1 MERKEAVYRGLEFIP
16 VLFEDTSLTS
26 PEYFQI
32 SEFPTRLTAGKNLFK
47 LRGHPTNLKT
57 GGALGF
63 EVLDYNG
70 NPIYSEV
77 VDYIDEDKSRVIAI
91 YIYENTSPG
100 DCTVTLVADAAT
112 IENNPTPSDWQ
123 NKVNVRWT
131 RTVPVNPMV
140 PNVSEI
146 IFETLPIVT
155 VTEQIGV
162 QLDRQYATTQFPTYS
177 TGQVR
182 FFSLNNQP
190 AIELTGGKF
199 ESDMQ
204 NGTITVSSP
213 VNPTPTP
220 SYPISTTVYTSTI
233 KKILT
238 PTTALLDRP
247 YTVYS
252 SQSIF
257 PHTYNSFTDSAYSVL
272 YEATP
277 TYSETENSQSFAYI
291 QIEGLEPATGDIS
304 RTKIYTNNKGTIG
317 TWDLVND
324 IELEETEIFVPST
337 SSLLPDV
344 SIGTFVTQSTIDTY
358 WEGHSY
364 QGNIESTAPTLTWT
378 TASLDRAVL
387 IDSATNITANNS
399 VLTFQTKNAYN
410 GVFIAT
416 SSYKVTFDALGT
428 RSSVSNNNNPVISVY
443 MSGSAFDFDTTDLF
457 NQELPVTLGKRIG
470 ELKVTSDSQ
479 RFDDV
484 VFNFETD
491 NTGAGALIFVVESG
505 QWQISDVRTTTDND
519 VGYTPNYT
527 RIKTFV
533 ETTHK
538 IDNQIS
544 FKVEYYNIDG
554 VASNH
559 VTYVYAK
566 DWEGGNRYVDG
577 DYSMLTGS
585 LYVADSLNSGIAIT
599 GNANT
604 GFIRSLG
611 YQGFDSGDPG
621 FLLWSGSA
629 LSGQTSKGSPY
640 SGVGLELYAND
651 DNYFR
656 YSTSTSE
663 LDIHTKTFFLGDL
676 ATQFISGAN
685 GNLEISSSGFHLQAN
700 GDVTASS
707 FIAKNGDTVLFD
719 SNSEYLDGVNIGRV
733 IYFDRDEFTH
743 TGDIG
748 SSGGTPVTASVFETF
763 ILPGETNIQL
773 SAMVFYDHNGTGTKN
788 LQFASYIQSAS
799 YTSSLSDGSGTN
811 YDSWSS
817 PDFLKTSNALTG
829 IASGTEAS
837 SGITLEIVQGSGLSD
852 YQGHYVR
859 IYILAQVGGAGFS
872 TSTVKAKNFVYRS
885 SRLVGGSTS
894 APTAPVAPAPA

>member
-1 MERKEAVYRGLEFIP
+1 
-16 VLFEDTSLTS
+16 
-26 PEYFQI
+26 
-32 SEFPTRLTAGKNLFK
+32 
-47 LRGHPTNLKT
+47 
-57 GGALGF
+57 
-63 EVLDYNG
+63 
-70 NPIYSEV
+70 
-77 VDYIDEDKSRVIAI
+77 
-91 YIYENTSPG
+91 
-100 DCTVTLVADAAT
+100 
-112 IENNPTPSDWQ
+112 
-123 NKVNVRWT
+123 
-131 RTVPVNPMV
+131 MV

-162 QLDRQYATTQFPTYS
+162 QLDRQYATTQFPTYN

-204 NGTITVSSP
+204 SGTITVSSP

-277 TYSETENSQSFAYI
+277 TYVETENSQSFAYI

-428 RSSVSNNNNPVISVY
+428 RSSVSNNNNPVIGVY

-559 VTYVYAK
+559 VTYVYDK

-611 YQGFDSGDPG
+611 YQGFDSGYPG

-629 LSGQTSKGSPY
+629 LSGQTSKGYPY
-640 SGVGLELYAND
+640 NGVGLELYANTAS
-651 DNYFR
+651 YFR
-656 YSTSTSE
+656 YSTSDSE
-663 LDIHTKTFFLGDL
+663 IDIRTDKFFFGNPSSS
-676 ATQFISGAN
+676 FISGSN
-685 GNLEISSSGFHLQAN
+685 GTLEISSSNFILQAN
-700 GDVTASS
+700 GDVTASNAL
-707 FIAKNGDTVLFD
+707 FIGIAKADIILDRTVIITAANSGSYLNQVPSTGTPGTPGYVNSFYNVCFD
-719 SNSEYLDGVNIGRV
+719 GSLG
-733 IYFDRDEFTH
+733 
-743 TGDIG
+743 GDIVRRAVI
-748 SSGGTPVTASVFETF
+748 GTPMKTITEGSETYQVAIAGIKLPSITDNASLEA
-763 ILPGETNIQL
+763 ILEI
-773 SAMVFYDHNGTGTKN
+773 S
-788 LQFASYIQSAS
+788 
-799 YTSSLSDGSGTN
+799 GSGVVFT
-811 YDSWSS
+811 D
-817 PDFLKTSNALTG
+817 DLGGFA
-829 IASGTEAS
+829 AS
-837 SGITLEIVQGSGLSD
+837 
-852 YQGHYVR
+852 
-859 IYILAQVGGAGFS
+859 
-872 TSTVKAKNFVYRS
+872 K
-885 SRLVGGSTS
+885 
-894 APTAPVAPAPA
+894 